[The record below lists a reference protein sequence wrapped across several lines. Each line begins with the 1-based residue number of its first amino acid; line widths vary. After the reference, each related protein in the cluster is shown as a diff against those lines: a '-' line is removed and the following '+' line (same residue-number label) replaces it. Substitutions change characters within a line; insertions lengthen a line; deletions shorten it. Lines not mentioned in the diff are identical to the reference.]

1 MRNQRLTA
9 SGGTILSP
17 ITGRLG
23 SLLGLTGLVADA
35 GFWDAAFWD
44 AGVLGQVLL
53 GLIPFGPL
61 EAPKVADS
69 QRMTPVRKPSLALLV
84 L

>member
-44 AGVLGQVLL
+44 RSCW
-53 GLIPFGPL
+53 
-61 EAPKVADS
+61 DS
-69 QRMTPVRKPSLALLV
+69 ASWDRSYWD
-84 L
+84 